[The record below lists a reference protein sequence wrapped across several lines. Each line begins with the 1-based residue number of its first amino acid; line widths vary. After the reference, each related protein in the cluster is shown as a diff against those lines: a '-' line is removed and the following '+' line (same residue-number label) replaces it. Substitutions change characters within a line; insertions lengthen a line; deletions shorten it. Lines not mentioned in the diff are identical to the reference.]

1 MRCEWSQGAWVR
13 IWGAQ
18 FSGKLEKRLKFVLFS
33 HVVVDVV
40 KNEIS

>member
-1 MRCEWSQGAWVR
+1 MRCECSQGAWVR

-18 FSGKLEKRLKFVLFS
+18 FSGKLLKEAEIYFS

-40 KNEIS
+40 D